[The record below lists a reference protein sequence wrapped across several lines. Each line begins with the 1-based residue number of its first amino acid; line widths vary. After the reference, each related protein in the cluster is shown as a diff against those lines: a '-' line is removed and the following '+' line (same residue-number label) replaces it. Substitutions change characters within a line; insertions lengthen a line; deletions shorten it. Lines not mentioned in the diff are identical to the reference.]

1 MSIEDRPTVRATYHL
16 VRFAHRVVGPHW
28 HRAFLLLVCLLV
40 RLIALDADPP
50 AWLSWSTGLYT
61 DEGFYTLDARHEAL
75 FGTAAPGSFHDRLL
89 SPLLSILQQGVF
101 ALFGAGIVQARALSV
116 GFGLLTVLVFWL
128 GLRRAYGARTA
139 DLGALLLGL
148 APPFALYN
156 RLALQETPAVF
167 WLTLAF
173 LCWTYGGRSKAFYAL
188 AGMSLATAL
197 VFKGLAIVAVGALAA
212 PPAPNNGGA
221 REDKNEKAGAMNHA
235 SAGRSFPTPPLLGAG
250 GLLFGLA
257 LYAVVWYAPH
267 HTELSRMATY
277 YRVHQMQPHSWHS
290 LGLNF
295 RRAYIGGERGV
306 FPYLLATLPVPCLLV
321 GWGSLRRRAW
331 SATDQFLALW
341 LVGFLLFCCVSSY
354 APSRYYVLFLPAL
367 AGLAAY
373 VLSEWRRPL
382 QIAVI
387 ALFLLTSAA
396 WYGVSWVERS
406 YSQRDASHALV
417 HLLPPHSIVIG
428 DFAPRLC
435 LDTPF
440 AATTV
445 QPGLANDDHPVE
457 SLGATHIVVV
467 RNTGYWQDW
476 WHTRYPNLLQPN
488 RRVASFEFG
497 GSRQYMVDMY
507 SVPNKGNEGSHVENT
522 ATSAARID
530 DGEYRRSAFSQSG
543 QVRRHRPGVV
553 ARAAHPSRRQ
563 RLL

>member
-1 MSIEDRPTVRATYHL
+1 VRATYHL

-128 GLRRAYGARTA
+128 GLRRAYDARTA

-156 RLALQETPAVF
+156 RLALQETPTVF

-173 LCWTYGGRSKAFYAL
+173 LCWTYGARSEAYYAL
-188 AGMSLATAL
+188 AGVSLAVAL
-197 VFKGLAIVAVGALAA
+197 VFKGLAIMAVGALAA
-212 PPAPNNGGA
+212 
-221 REDKNEKAGAMNHA
+221 REDPCEARRWVLG
-235 SAGRSFPTPPLLGAG
+235 GFLLS
-250 GLLFGLA
+250 LA

-267 HTELSRMATY
+267 HADLSRMATY
-277 YRVHQMQPHSWHS
+277 YRMHQMQPHSWHS
-290 LGLNF
+290 LGLNIQ
-295 RRAYIGGERGV
+295 RAFVKGERGV

-321 GWGSLRRRAW
+321 GWGSLRRRGW

-341 LVGFLLFCCVSSY
+341 LVGFLLFCCMSSY
-354 APSRYYVLFLPAL
+354 APSRYYVLFLPPL
-367 AGLAAY
+367 AGLAARY
-373 VLSEWRRPL
+373 LSEGRRPL

-396 WYGVSWVERS
+396 WYGVSWAERS

-476 WHTRYPNLLQPN
+476 WHTRYPNLLQPS

-522 ATSAARID
+522 AASAARTD
-530 DGEYRRSAFSQSG
+530 NGEYRRSAFSQAG